1 MQVRGFVLQASHRVA
16 GGRTVV
22 LCHGVLEE
30 GGTFLLRDDRERP
43 CLHVHAQAA
52 PVLQRLGLQGQ
63 PPPPGPGGRPVHGL
77 GNEPLLR
84 VDLHSPADA
93 PALRERLH
101 GLGVPTFEADL
112 QFARRYLIDRGIRG
126 GCRLEGEARAG
137 TAAEGVDWVFD
148 NPALVPADVTP
159 RLRVLSFDIETT
171 PDASHVLAIALAG
184 AGADEV
190 LLVHRRPEPPPPGA
204 IAFVDERALL
214 QAFMQRVREL
224 DPDVLTGWN
233 VVDFD
238 LAVLERIAQRVRLTM
253 TLGRGPGAL
262 RIRRRDGFFQRA
274 EAHVPGRLVLDGI
287 ALLQGAF
294 VRMDEYG
301 LDAVARQVLDEG
313 KTITAHGG
321 DKVAEIMR
329 RYVDDRAAFV
339 EYARTDAWLALRI
352 LEKLQLVELSVARSQ
367 LTGMTPDRVSGS
379 IASFDFL
386 YLGELHRRGIL
397 APSVGSE
404 GGHHEPQAGGW
415 VLDSRP
421 GLYRDVLVF
430 DFKSLYPSIIRTF
443 NLDPL
448 GFRAHAT
455 DDCIVAPN
463 GAAFAREPGIL
474 PGLLDALFP
483 RREQAKRAGDAIA
496 SQAIKILMNSF
507 YGVLGTPACR
517 FHNPAIANAITS
529 FGKLLLLWSK
539 AWFEARGLQVLY
551 GDTDSLFV
559 LANPAPAAAHATG
572 QGEGMRA
579 DTLRVEALRAEGA
592 ALAAA
597 LNAALRDHVQ
607 AQWQVPSRLELE
619 FEKHYLRLL
628 LPSVRGGEAGA
639 RKRYAGLLATRDGER
654 LEFTGMEVVRRDW
667 TDLAKQVQR
676 ELYARLFA
684 DADVEDY
691 LRTLVAQVRAGA
703 FDDALVYRKGL
714 RKSLASYTDSTPPH
728 VAAARKL
735 AGDPGRLIAYVMTTA
750 GPEPVSDVRHPL
762 DREHYIERQVR
773 PVAEPVLAL
782 RGTSFDR
789 LQGQPRQIDL
799 F

>member
-1 MQVRGFVLQASHRVA
+1 MRVRGFVLQASHRVA

-22 LCHGVLEE
+22 LCHGVLED

-43 CLHVHAQAA
+43 CLHVGADAGPA
-52 PVLQRLGLQGQ
+52 LQRLGLQGR
-63 PPPPGPGGRPVHGL
+63 PPHPGPDGHPMRGL
-77 GNEPLLR
+77 GNAPLLR

-101 GLGVPTFEADL
+101 GLGVRTFEADL

-126 GCRLEGEARAG
+126 GCVIEGEPRAG
-137 TAAEGVDWVFD
+137 AAADGVDWVFD
-148 NPALVPADVTP
+148 NPDLAPADVTP

-171 PDASHVLAIALAG
+171 PDAGHVLAIALAG

-204 IAFVDERALL
+204 IAFIDERSLL
-214 QAFMQRVREL
+214 QAFMQRVHEL

-253 TLGRGPGAL
+253 ALGRGPGAL

-301 LDAVARQVLDEG
+301 LDAVAREVLDEG

-339 EYARTDAWLALRI
+339 EYARTDARLALRI

-404 GGHHEPQAGGW
+404 GGQHEPQAGGW

-448 GFRAHAT
+448 GFRAVAT

-474 PGLLDALFP
+474 PGMLDALFP

-539 AWFEARGLQVLY
+539 AWFEERGLQVLY

-559 LANPAPAAAHATG
+559 LANPAQAAVDAAA
-572 QGEGMRA
+572 QDERMRA
-579 DTLRVEALRAEGA
+579 ESLLAEGA

-597 LNAALRDHVQ
+597 LNAALHDHVQ

-639 RKRYAGLLATRDGER
+639 RKRYAGLLATRDGPR

-684 DADVEDY
+684 DEDVEDY
-691 LRTLVAQVRAGA
+691 LRGLVAEVRTGVHDA
-703 FDDALVYRKGL
+703 ALVYRKGL
-714 RKSLASYTDSTPPH
+714 RKSLAAYTDSTPPH

-750 GPEPVSDVRHPL
+750 GPEPAADVRHPL

-789 LQGQPRQIDL
+789 VQGQPRQIDL

>member
-1 MQVRGFVLQASHRVA
+1 MSVRGFVLQSSHRA
-16 GGRTVV
+16 TAGRTVV
-22 LCHGVLEE
+22 LCHGVLEG
-30 GGTFLLRDDRERP
+30 GGTFLLRDDREQP
-43 CLHVHAQAA
+43 CFHVVAEAA
-52 PVLQRLGLQGQ
+52 PVLAGLGLK
-63 PPPPGPGGRPVHGL
+63 PGPAGGGRAVRGL
-77 GNEPLLR
+77 GGEALLR
-84 VDLHSPADA
+84 LDLHSPADA
-93 PALRERLH
+93 PALRDRLH
-101 GLGVPTFEADL
+101 GLGVRTFEADL
-112 QFARRYLIDRGIRG
+112 QFARRYMIDRGIRG
-126 GCRLEGEARAG
+126 GCVIDGVARVG
-137 TAAEGVDWVFD
+137 TPAEGVDWVFD
-148 NPALVPADVTP
+148 NPALAPAEFTP
-159 RLRVLSFDIETT
+159 TLRVLSFDIETT
-171 PDASHVLAIALAG
+171 PDARHVLAIALFG

-204 IAFVDERALL
+204 VAFTDERSLL
-214 QAFMQRVREL
+214 QAFMQRVRVL

-238 LAVLERIAQRVRLTM
+238 LSVLEAVARRVRLTM

-262 RIRRRDGFFQRA
+262 RIRRRDGFVMRA
-274 EAHVPGRLVLDGI
+274 EAHIPGRLVLDGI

-313 KTITAHGG
+313 KTIDAHGG

-329 RYVDDRAAFV
+329 RYVEDRASFV
-339 EYARTDAWLALRI
+339 DYARTDARLALRI
-352 LEKLQLVELSVARSQ
+352 LEKLQLVELAVARSQ

-386 YLGELHRRGIL
+386 YLGELHRRGIV
-397 APSVGSE
+397 APSVGAD
-404 GGHHEPQAGGW
+404 GGAHEPQAGGW

-448 GFRAHAT
+448 GFRAVAT
-455 DDCIVAPN
+455 DDCILAPN

-474 PGLLDALFP
+474 PGMLDALFP
-483 RREQAKRAGDAIA
+483 RREQAKRAGDEIA

-539 AWFEARGLQVLY
+539 AWFEAQGLQVLY

-559 LANPAPAAAHATG
+559 LAGPATSAEDVESAATHAQRTNVRG
-572 QGEGMRA
+572 RE
-579 DTLRVEALRAEGA
+579 
-592 ALAAA
+592 LARA
-597 LNAALRDHVQ
+597 LNAALQTHVSER
-607 AQWQVPSRLELE
+607 WQVRSRLELE

-639 RKRYAGLLATRDGER
+639 RKRYAGLLATPAGPR

-667 TDLAKQVQR
+667 TELAKVAQR

-684 DADVEDY
+684 DDDVEDY
-691 LRTLVAQVRAGA
+691 LRGLVARVRAGE

-714 RKSLASYTDSTPPH
+714 RKALASYTDSTPPH

-735 AGDPGRLIAYVMTTA
+735 AGDPGRLISYVMTTA
-750 GPEPVSDVRHPL
+750 GPEPVGDVRHPL

-782 RGTSFDR
+782 RLTSFDR
-789 LQGQPRQIDL
+789 VQGQPRQGDL